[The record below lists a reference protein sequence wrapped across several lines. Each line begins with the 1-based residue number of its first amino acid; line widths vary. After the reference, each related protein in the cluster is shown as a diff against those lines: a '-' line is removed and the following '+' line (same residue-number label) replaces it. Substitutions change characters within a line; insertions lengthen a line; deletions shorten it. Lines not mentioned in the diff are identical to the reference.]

1 MKQNKVLTA
10 WVADVAKHTR
20 ASDVVWCNGTRG
32 EFDTL
37 TAQMV
42 ARGELIK
49 LNPDTHPNSFL
60 HRSDPDDVA
69 RVEHLTYVCTDQAAD
84 AGPNNH
90 WMAPDEARRRMDA
103 LFSGCMAGRTLYV
116 IPYIMGPPDSP
127 HSQVGVELTDSPYV
141 VVNMHLMARVGEVAL
156 HRLNSGTGFVRGLHS
171 IGELDPARRFI
182 MHFPESQTIMS
193 YGSGYGGNALL
204 GKKCHALRLA
214 SHRAHAEG
222 WLAEHM
228 LVLGIESPSRERRY
242 VAAAFPSACGKTN
255 MAMLIP
261 PATYQGW
268 KIFTV
273 GDDIAWLFR
282 GEKGELRAINP
293 EAGFFGVAPG
303 TGPSTNPVCMETL
316 GRDTIY
322 TNVALTPDGQPWW
335 EGIGTEAPVGT
346 QDWQGRLW
354 RSGQGPA
361 AHPNARFTVAKHH
374 CPTHTDAADDP
385 AGVPISAI
393 IFGGRRAKLAPLV
406 YEARDWAHG
415 VFLGATMAS
424 ETTAA
429 AVGAT
434 GQVRRDPMA
443 MQPFCG
449 YNFADY
455 WRHWLSFG
463 DVPDTQNLPKIF
475 HVNWFRRDADGEF
488 MWPGFGENL
497 RVLEWILDRCEGRG
511 GGLESPLGYLP
522 EQGALNLEGTDLDQ
536 SRLDAL
542 LAVDWAE
549 WRAELDAIEASFQ
562 PFGDRLP
569 AALRRVLE
577 EARSRFAAARAA

>member
-1 MKQNKVLTA
+1 MTHNKVLTA
-10 WVADVAKHTR
+10 WVADVAAHTQ
-20 ASDVVWCNGTRG
+20 AADVYWCTGTQS

-37 TAQMV
+37 TAGMV
-42 ARGELIK
+42 ARGELIR
-49 LNPDTHPNSFL
+49 LNPETHPNCFL

-69 RVEHLTYVCTDQAAD
+69 RVEHLTFVCTEQADD

-90 WMAPDEARRRMDA
+90 WMAPAEARERMDM
-103 LFSGCMAGRTLYV
+103 LFAGCMTGRTLYV
-116 IPYIMGPPDSP
+116 VPYVMGPPDSP
-127 HSQVGVELTDSPYV
+127 YAQVGVELTDSPYV
-141 VVNMHLMARVGEVAL
+141 VINMHLMARVGEVAL
-156 HRLNSGTGFVRGLHS
+156 ARLGTSEAFVRGLHS
-171 IGELDPARRFI
+171 IGELDPNRRFI
-182 MHFPESQTIMS
+182 MHFPEAQTILS

-214 SHRAHAEG
+214 SHRAREEG

-228 LVLGIESPSRERRY
+228 LILGIESPTHERRY

-255 MAMLIP
+255 MAMLVP
-261 PATYQGW
+261 PAEYAGW
-268 KIFTV
+268 KVWTV

-282 GEKGELRAINP
+282 GENGELRAINP

-303 TGPSTNPVCMETL
+303 TGPGTNPVCMDTL

-335 EGIGTEAPVGT
+335 EGIGTEAPEGT
-346 QDWQGRLW
+346 LDWQGRPW
-354 RSGQGPA
+354 RPDAGPA
-361 AHPNARFTVAKHH
+361 AHPNARFTVAKAQ

-393 IFGGRRAKLAPLV
+393 IFGGRRASLAPLV

-415 VFLGATMAS
+415 VFMGATMAS

-434 GQVRRDPMA
+434 GRVRRDPMA

-455 WRHWLSFG
+455 WRHWLGFA
-463 DVPDTQNLPKIF
+463 DAPDADALPRIF
-475 HVNWFRRDADGEF
+475 HVNWFRRDAEGAF
-488 MWPGFGENL
+488 MWPGFGQNL
-497 RVLEWILDRCEGRG
+497 RVLEWILARCEGDG
-511 GGLESPLGYLP
+511 PGVESPLGYLP
-522 EQGALNLEGTDLDQ
+522 AQEALNLTGTSLDADT
-536 SRLDAL
+536 LNAL
-542 LAVDWAE
+542 LAVDTAE
-549 WRAELDAIEASFQ
+549 WHAELDAIGEAFAAY
-562 PFGDRLP
+562 GERLP
-569 AALRRVLE
+569 VGLRRALE
-577 EARSRFAAARAA
+577 DARTRFAAARAA